1 MEPTRT
7 FFERRLQTV
16 FHVTPTLGAEPI
28 GLTLHSIQR
37 LAAEKPPPLR
47 KRFRVP
53 SREGAFTLL
62 FHGPI
67 DPILEQCIYTLRPKD
82 APRSLPE
89 TLCFLVPLGPALYPS
104 TMQYGAVFDTGYSN
118 S

>member
-16 FHVTPTLGAEPI
+16 FQVTPALGAQPI
-28 GLTLHSIQR
+28 GLTLHSVQR
-37 LAAEKPPPLR
+37 FSSQKAPPILKRLR
-47 KRFRVP
+47 AP
-53 SREGAFTLL
+53 AQSAFTLL

-67 DPILEQCIYTLRPKD
+67 DPVLEQCIYALRPKD
-82 APRSLPE
+82 APKSQPE

-104 TMQYGAVFDTGYSN
+104 TMQYGALFHAGSSN

>member
-7 FFERRLQTV
+7 FFERRIQTIFQV
-16 FHVTPTLGAEPI
+16 IPALGAEPI

-37 LAAEKPPPLR
+37 LSQERQPPIL
-47 KRFRVP
+47 KRFRTP
-53 SREGAFTLL
+53 ANTAFTLL

-67 DPILEQCIYTLRPKD
+67 DPVLEQCIYALRPKD
-82 APRSLPE
+82 APKSLSE

-104 TMQYGAVFDTGYSN
+104 TMQYGALFDTGYSN